1 MSGVYLLLVRRLRPP
16 LAHAPRVLLIA
27 VGARREVWC
36 RSEADTTCR
45 EPRGGVFTYFCTPCF
60 IRGQKKSD
68 SSPLPLSSPC
78 HPQERGSHQTAL
90 NSVAR
95 RSPTE
100 PASHASRPPSPEQ
113 HTRPSGKTRPRKKP
127 QGKPQLQP

>member
-45 EPRGGVFTYFCTPCF
+45 EPRGGGIYLFLH
-60 IRGQKKSD
+60 
-68 SSPLPLSSPC
+68 PLFY
-78 HPQERGSHQTAL
+78 
-90 NSVAR
+90 
-95 RSPTE
+95 
-100 PASHASRPPSPEQ
+100 SRPKEIRFLPPPSFFTLPPTGARVTPNRAE
-113 HTRPSGKTRPRKKP
+113 
-127 QGKPQLQP
+127 